1 MVELTSKEFFEKQ
14 RKAEEEVLN
23 LLISGPKMNEEY
35 FINTITIIVEGK
47 LDHDLFSSI
56 KKDGAPLWIES
67 IFSLMNM
74 HDIDEE
80 TEELVNNKSLVKK
93 FTEEMNKL
101 GFLTLGIQDMDL
113 DGMRNLLDS
122 KPLLNHKI
130 KKNIVKTSEARDMET
145 LLISRLHENNRDL
158 DLFRDLRKNVE
169 LSKNIGL
176 IRYAICSMTKSRN
189 KMLKQKDISDLFP
202 NYHRYK
208 HSKKNGQTFEQA
220 CKSHRDRC
228 ASVSLILDAL
238 VKKGKIKSENKEEI
252 LLHLNRIKEL
262 ISSNLEDFDSNW
274 QFYIRGHDLE
284 WFIRDSSN
292 VGGAKRFR
300 GKLTSIIRYDAI
312 KGHSMF
318 KSLDKWRENK
328 DFPELFA

>member
-1 MVELTSKEFFEKQ
+1 MVELTSKEFFAKQ

-23 LLISGPKMNEEY
+23 LLISGPKMNKEY

-47 LDHDLFSSI
+47 LDHEVFSSI
-56 KKDGAPLWIES
+56 KKEGAPLWIES
-67 IFSLMNM
+67 IFSLLDM

-80 TEELVNNKSLVKK
+80 TEELVNNKSLVNK
-93 FTEEMNKL
+93 FTKEMNKL
-101 GFLTLGIQDMDL
+101 GCLCIGIQDMDL
-113 DGMRNLLDS
+113 DGMKNLLDS
-122 KPLLNHKI
+122 KPLLNHQI
-130 KKNIVKTSEARDMET
+130 KKNIVKTSEARDMEM
-145 LLISRLHENNRDL
+145 LLISRLHEKNRDFF
-158 DLFRDLRKNVE
+158 LFRDLAKNIE

-176 IRYAICSMTKSRN
+176 IRYAICSMRKNGN
-189 KMLKQKDISDLFP
+189 KILSQKDISDLFP

-208 HSKKNGQTFEQA
+208 HSKKNGQTYEQA

-252 LLHLNRIKEL
+252 LLHLNITKEL
-262 ISSNLEDFDSNW
+262 ISRNLEDFSSNW
-274 QFYIRGHDLE
+274 QFYIQGHDLE
-284 WFIRDSSN
+284 WFIRDSIG
-292 VGGAKRFR
+292 VGVNQFR
-300 GKLTSIIRYDAI
+300 GKLTSIVRYDDI
-312 KGHSMF
+312 KSHSMF